1 MNNFSETTKQYL
13 KSDSSLFIDGK
24 RCTATGEEITP
35 VINACN
41 GKHIYSL
48 RDASNSDVDAA
59 VAAARS
65 AFNSGWKTMAPEQR
79 AGLMLEFARL
89 IDEHSEALS
98 ELESLECATPI
109 SISVSTIRYWCAAF
123 IRYYAGWVDKIQG
136 DTIPGAPFLYPDN
149 QFLAYTKYEPVGVV
163 AAITPWNAPVAM
175 LILKLGPALASGC
188 SLVIKPA
195 EITPLTAIY
204 VAELAI
210 KAGIPAGVVNI
221 VQGKGET
228 VGQYLSGHTGIDKIS
243 FTGSTAV
250 GKRIV
255 IAATGNL
262 KKVSLELGGK
272 SPFVIFPDANL
283 EDAVPAAAMAC
294 FFLSGQNC
302 MAATRLYVHESIHGE
317 VIKVLTNIAEA
328 MESGDALNPETQL
341 GPLISE
347 KQRQQVHA
355 KVEKAVEAGGVLLT
369 GGKIPEGPG
378 FYYPPTLIDNTEVS
392 MDIVQ
397 QEVFGPVLAITTFGD
412 DIEALITDI
421 NSTIYGLSGSV
432 WTKDINKALKMVD
445 AIDSGQVGIN
455 SHAAL
460 IPGVPFGGNK
470 QSGWGREFGY
480 EGLLPYLKI
489 KAVTIKY

>member
-1 MNNFSETTKQYL
+1 MNNLIENTKQYL
-13 KSDSSLFIDGK
+13 NCEASLIIDGK
-24 RCTATGEEITP
+24 RCAATGEESTAI
-35 VINACN
+35 INACN
-41 GKHIYSL
+41 GENIYNL
-48 RDASNSDVDAA
+48 RGASDSDVDAA
-59 VAAARS
+59 VAAARN
-65 AFNSGWKTMAPEQR
+65 AFNGGWKTLAPDQR

-89 IDEHSEALS
+89 IDEHAEALG

-109 SISVSTIRYWCAAF
+109 SVTVNTIRYWCAAF
-123 IRYYAGWVDKIQG
+123 IRYYAGWADKIQG

-149 QFLAYTKYEPVGVV
+149 QFLAYTKHEPVGVV
-163 AAITPWNAPVAM
+163 AAITPWNAPIAM
-175 LILKLGPALASGC
+175 LVLKLGPALASGC
-188 SLVIKPA
+188 SLVVKPA
-195 EITPLTAIY
+195 EMTPLTAIY
-204 VAELAI
+204 IAELAS
-210 KAGIPAGVVNI
+210 KAGIPAGVVNV

-228 VGQYLSGHTGIDKIS
+228 VGRYLSEHAGVDKIS

-250 GKRIV
+250 GKRIA

-272 SPFVIFPDANL
+272 SPLVIFPDANL
-283 EDAVPAAAMAC
+283 EEAVPAAAMAC

-317 VIKVLTNIAEA
+317 VVKGLTFIAQA
-328 MESGDALNPETQL
+328 MQSGDALNPETQL

-347 KQRQQVHA
+347 QQRQQVHA
-355 KVEKAVEAGGVLLT
+355 KVEKAVAAGGILLA
-369 GGKIPEGPG
+369 GGTIPEGPG
-378 FYYPPTLIDNTEVS
+378 FYYPPTLIDNTDVS

-397 QEVFGPVLAITTFGD
+397 QEVFGPVLAISTFSD
-412 DIEALITDI
+412 DIEALIRDI
-421 NSTIYGLSGSV
+421 NSTVYGLSGSV
-432 WTKDINKALKMVD
+432 WTSDINKALKMAD
-445 AIDSGQVGIN
+445 AIDSGQVGVN

-480 EGLLPYLKI
+480 EGLLPYLKT